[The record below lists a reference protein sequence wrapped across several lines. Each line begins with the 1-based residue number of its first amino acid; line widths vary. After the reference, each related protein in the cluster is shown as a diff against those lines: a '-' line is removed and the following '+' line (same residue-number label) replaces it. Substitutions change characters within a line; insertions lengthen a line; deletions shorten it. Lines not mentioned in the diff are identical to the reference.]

1 MSDFSRGLK
10 FIRLATSLY
19 VAIAV
24 LYTANHILSP
34 LRTFARSYM
43 ASYDTAVI
51 QVYQYAEV
59 TGKTSQEMILWPA
72 SSLAE
77 HTTARTPD
85 GIPMSED
92 LFLSK
97 AFSQSLHPLKVV
109 PYYYRASGTFEQ
121 NDITVTTLVTFNR
134 FKVFSELVTHYQ
146 GPISATV
153 HVKPS
158 AIHALLDA
166 LHDLYASTPT
176 MSTYVDIHLVL
187 TPFDRQLNTWRNAAR
202 LFART
207 EFIMMLDVDFAI
219 CTNFRSAIRAS
230 LDAKIGRILKE
241 GHAALVVPAFEY
253 IKQQDGLD
261 QKYFPRD
268 KQALLSLVK
277 AKKIDM
283 FHRTWAPGHNSTDY
297 PRFYSAAP
305 GEVYK
310 VTQYHPAYEPYVIFR
325 KEGPPW
331 CDERFVG
338 YGGNKAACLYEMY
351 LSGMSFYVLADHFLV
366 HQSHPYEEEARK
378 LERKSNR
385 KIYQDFKEEVCLR
398 YLKRHYDSG
407 TLNTSHG
414 YNVQEECKKIR
425 GVSKIAALMI
435 EGRF

>member
-1 MSDFSRGLK
+1 
-10 FIRLATSLY
+10 
-19 VAIAV
+19 
-24 LYTANHILSP
+24 
-34 LRTFARSYM
+34 
-43 ASYDTAVI
+43 
-51 QVYQYAEV
+51 
-59 TGKTSQEMILWPA
+59 
-72 SSLAE
+72 
-77 HTTARTPD
+77 
-85 GIPMSED
+85 MSED

-97 AFSQSLHPLKVV
+97 AFSQSMHPLKVV

-146 GPISATV
+146 GLLRSCNRLYFQSFLSV
-153 HVKPS
+153 FFLSKVRFLQPS
-158 AIHALLDA
+158 MSNLVR
-166 LHDLYASTPT
+166 YTPFWMLCMT
-176 MSTYVDIHLVL
+176 CMRQRPAMSTYVDIHLVL

-207 EFIMMLDVDFAI
+207 EFVMMLD
-219 CTNFRSAIRAS
+219 
-230 LDAKIGRILKE
+230 E

-253 IKQQDGLD
+253 VKQQDGLH

-268 KQALLSLVK
+268 KQTLLSLVK

-331 CDERFVG
+331 CDERF
-338 YGGNKAACLYEMY
+338 AACLYEMY
-351 LSGMSFYVLADHFLV
+351 LSGISFYVLADHFLV

-398 YLKRHYDSG
+398 FVLRLIS
-407 TLNTSHG
+407 TT
-414 YNVQEECKKIR
+414 R
-425 GVSKIAALMI
+425 G
-435 EGRF
+435 R

>member
-1 MSDFSRGLK
+1 
-10 FIRLATSLY
+10 
-19 VAIAV
+19 
-24 LYTANHILSP
+24 
-34 LRTFARSYM
+34 
-43 ASYDTAVI
+43 
-51 QVYQYAEV
+51 
-59 TGKTSQEMILWPA
+59 
-72 SSLAE
+72 
-77 HTTARTPD
+77 
-85 GIPMSED
+85 MSED

-97 AFSQSLHPLKVV
+97 AFSQSMHPLKVV
-109 PYYYRASGTFEQ
+109 PYYYRASSTFEQ
-121 NDITVTTLVTFNR
+121 NDITITTLVTSNR

-158 AIHALLDA
+158 AARALLDA
-166 LHDLYASTPT
+166 LHDLYTSTPA

-207 EFIMMLDVDFAI
+207 EFVMMLDVDFAI

-253 IKQQDGLD
+253 VKQQDGLD

-268 KQALLSLVK
+268 KQTLLSLVK

-283 FHRTWAPGHNSTDY
+283 FHRTWIPGHNSTDY
-297 PRFYSAAP
+297 PRFYSATP

-331 CDERFVG
+331 CDERFIG

-385 KIYQDFKEEVCLR
+385 KVYQDFKEEVCLR

-425 GVSKIAALMI
+425 GVSKIAALASLILVFSCLQYMCLTLLRQMI
-435 EGRF
+435 EGKF

>member
-1 MSDFSRGLK
+1 MSCLQYGHLRGCIWPPTIQPLPK
-10 FIRLATSLY
+10 FIKMPR
-19 VAIAV
+19 
-24 LYTANHILSP
+24 
-34 LRTFARSYM
+34 
-43 ASYDTAVI
+43 
-51 QVYQYAEV
+51 
-59 TGKTSQEMILWPA
+59 
-72 SSLAE
+72 SLAE
-77 HTTARTPD
+77 RLRKY
-85 GIPMSED
+85 GIPISED
-92 LFLSK
+92 IFLSK
-97 AFSQSLHPLKVV
+97 AFSQSMHPLKVV
-109 PYYYRASGTFEQ
+109 PYYYRASRTFEQ
-121 NDITVTTLVTFNR
+121 NDISITTLVTFNR
-134 FKVFSELVTHYQ
+134 FKVCSGLAIVC
-146 GPISATV
+146 PISATV

-158 AIHALLDA
+158 ATHALLDA
-166 LHDLYASTPT
+166 LHDLYTSTPA

-187 TPFDRQLNTWRNAAR
+187 TPFDRQLNTWRNTAR

-207 EFIMMLDVDFAI
+207 EFVMMLDVDFAI

-241 GHAALVVPAFEY
+241 GHGALVVPAFEY
-253 IKQQDGLD
+253 MTSDMIQET
-261 QKYFPRD
+261 
-268 KQALLSLVK
+268 LLSLVK

-297 PRFYSAAP
+297 PRFYSAVP

-310 VTQYHPAYEPYVIFR
+310 VTQYHPAYEPHVIFR

-331 CDERFVG
+331 CDERFIG

-407 TLNTSHG
+407 TLNTSYG
-414 YNVQEECKKIR
+414 YNVQEECKKTR
-425 GVSKIAALMI
+425 GVSKIAAFMI